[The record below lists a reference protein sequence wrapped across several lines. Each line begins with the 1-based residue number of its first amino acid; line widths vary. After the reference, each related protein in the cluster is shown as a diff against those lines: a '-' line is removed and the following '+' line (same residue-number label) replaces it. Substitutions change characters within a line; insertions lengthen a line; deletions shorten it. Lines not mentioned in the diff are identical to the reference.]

1 MSVSTI
7 FGLKLF
13 RESVAGFTKGKKA
26 TDGSDVDV
34 QIPNELSLLEARKF
48 LDEIGIT
55 KKLNEYKRISQ
66 VLGAKIKAKANGE
79 IEDDGSAAGY
89 EKNQLYFILKFII
102 NHLNMSLIT

>member
-1 MSVSTI
+1 LNFNFNKCLFFYIYKI

-26 TDGSDVDV
+26 TDGSDIDV

-55 KKLNEYKRISQ
+55 KN
-66 VLGAKIKAKANGE
+66 
-79 IEDDGSAAGY
+79 
-89 EKNQLYFILKFII
+89 
-102 NHLNMSLIT
+102 